1 MATKLNNSVV
11 TRDCSV
17 GGVLPPRLQ
26 ALVDLRSGATSIP
39 ITDITGR
46 IQLESNIFIGGI
58 AYEDYAMRRKAEA
71 LQYNKNRTSE
81 SQKVMFSK
89 MQFRKRVR
97 NVDLTKNC
105 PVLVFPPS
113 NSGVT
118 DLKFSGYYLNKEV
131 PFRTSL

>member
-26 ALVDLRSGATSIP
+26 ALVDLRSGAKSIP

-81 SQKVMFSK
+81 SQKVIFSK

-131 PFRTSL
+131 PFRISL